1 MANITPESEGTN
13 EIVPADF
20 LSEFDDDEQLAEKL
34 NKSPRT
40 IARWRRL
47 RIGPATT
54 YIGNKPYTAHRATRQ
69 WLAKRERKA
78 A

>member
-1 MANITPESEGTN
+1 MSYHKLSSDTDVEG
-13 EIVPADF
+13 ADF
-20 LSEFDDDEQLAEKL
+20 LADYDDDEQLAKKL

-47 RIGPATT
+47 CIGPATT

-69 WLAKRERKA
+69 WLAKRERNVV
-78 A
+78 